1 VEADQAAIDR
11 LYGLPLD
18 EFTSARDEL
27 ATRLRREGDTG
38 AATEVKRL
46 RKPTVSAWALNQVS
60 RNNTKRVGKLID
72 AGGRLRE
79 AQEQLL
85 AGGGRE
91 PLDQAAE
98 EERRLVAELAREAE
112 QELLAAGRSASS
124 SVQEKLRDTLHAA
137 ATDPEAR
144 EALSAGRLLRE
155 YSASGL
161 GPLIEAGAHAGAR
174 GGGRDGVSAR
184 RVRQLEERLEKG
196 RAEQRELEEARSGTR
211 RELREARREAT
222 RAASALERA
231 EAAEEEARAR
241 AERAGD
247 RVADLETALSELQ
260 AEGRGS

>member
-18 EFTSARDEL
+18 QFTSARDEL
-27 ATRLRREGDTG
+27 AARLRRDGDAS
-38 AATEVKRL
+38 AASEVKRL

-60 RNNTKRVGKLID
+60 RNNAKQVGELID

-85 AGGGRE
+85 AGEGRE

-98 EERRLVAELAREAE
+98 DERRLVAELARQAE
-112 QELLAAGRSASS
+112 RELVAAGRSASS
-124 SVQEKLRDTLHAA
+124 SVQERLRETLHAA

-155 YSASGL
+155 YTATGL
-161 GPLIEAGAHAGAR
+161 GPLLDADARAGAR
-174 GGGRDGVSAR
+174 GGGRDGTSAR
-184 RVRQLEERLEKG
+184 RMRQLEDRLEAA
-196 RAEQRELEEARSGTR
+196 RAEQRELEEARSGAR
-211 RELREARREAT
+211 RKLREARREAT

-231 EAAEEEARAR
+231 EAAEEDARAR

-247 RVADLETALSELQ
+247 RVAELETALSELQ

>member
-1 VEADQAAIDR
+1 VEDHGAAIDR

-27 ATRLRREGDTG
+27 AGRLRRDGDAST
-38 AATEVKRL
+38 AAEIKRL

-60 RNNTKRVGKLID
+60 HHNAKQINELIE

-79 AQEQLL
+79 AQDELL

-91 PLDQAAE
+91 ALDQAAE
-98 EERRLVAELAREAE
+98 DERRLVAELARQAE
-112 QELLAAGRSASS
+112 RELVAASRSVSS

-137 ATDPEAR
+137 ASDDEAR

-155 YSASGL
+155 YTATGL
-161 GPLIEAGAHAGAR
+161 GPLLEAGGR
-174 GGGRDGVSAR
+174 GGAGGRGQDGTLAR
-184 RVRQLEERLEKG
+184 RARQLEDRLEKA
-196 RAEQRELEEARSGTR
+196 RAKQRDLEEERADAR

-231 EAAEEEARAR
+231 EAAEEETRKRADQ
-241 AERAGD
+241 AGD
-247 RVADLETALSELQ
+247 RVAELETALSDLQ